1 MLKVFIKIHYI
12 VNKIDNK
19 FYLYNNK
26 EFNYIEIRY
35 DSIENK
41 YTESIVM
48 YDLRNYYY
56 FNSDIDRLSFCDTL
70 YNDYHF
76 LKFIS
81 ISLDNMWLLRLKYDS
96 IRLKKTFKKEK
107 SKKLYS

>member
-12 VNKIDNK
+12 VNKIDNR

-26 EFNYIEIRY
+26 EFNHIEIRY

-56 FNSDIDRLSFCDTL
+56 FNSDIDRLSFCDIL
-70 YNDYHF
+70 YKNYHF
-76 LKFIS
+76 LKFL
-81 ISLDNMWLLRLKYDS
+81 SLDNMWLYRLKFDS

-107 SKKLYS
+107 NLYS